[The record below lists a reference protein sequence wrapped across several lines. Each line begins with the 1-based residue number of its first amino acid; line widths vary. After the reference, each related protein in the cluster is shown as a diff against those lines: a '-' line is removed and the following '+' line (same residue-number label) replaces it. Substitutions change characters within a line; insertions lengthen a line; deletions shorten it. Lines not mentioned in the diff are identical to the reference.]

1 MLTDQTDSIN
11 SLNEVF
17 CGFKINAECVGVN
30 QHRHFSFYDIKL
42 NYGCRINKI
51 MRCSREI
58 ALAMRV
64 RTKFIVKT
72 IPESGIVRLQ
82 TSHKKDYNKRKHTI
96 KYRLRQLKRSAAKR
110 NIEFSLRP
118 EDIVIPEYCPVLGI
132 KLSLTNTKVA
142 NNSPSVDRFDN
153 NKGYVKDNVRVI
165 SYRANVLKRDATIE
179 ELEAVI
185 RYMKS

>member
-1 MLTDQTDSIN
+1 MGVTDWTHE
-11 SLNEVF
+11 LCPE
-17 CGFKINAECVGVN
+17 CGYSKSSKE
-30 QHRHFSFYDIKL
+30 HR
-42 NYGCRINKI
+42 GCYKKRY
-51 MRCSREI
+51 RED
-58 ALAMRV
+58 
-64 RTKFIVKT
+64 
-72 IPESGIVRLQ
+72 GRLQ